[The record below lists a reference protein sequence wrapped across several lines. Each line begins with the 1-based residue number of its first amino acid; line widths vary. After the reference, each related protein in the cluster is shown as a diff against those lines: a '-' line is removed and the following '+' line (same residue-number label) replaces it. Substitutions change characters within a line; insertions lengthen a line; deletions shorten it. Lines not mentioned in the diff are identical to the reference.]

1 MKYAFLVMLAWLGLS
16 QVAAQ
21 APEAGPDLK
30 LWYDRPAKIWEE
42 ALPLGNGKTGAMV
55 FGRVNK
61 ERLQLNDN
69 TLWSGFPNAG
79 NNPKGPAHLPLVR
92 QATFSL
98 WNSEAAMQQYA
109 YGTAHH
115 QQVIRKTR
123 ADRWYKEELFA
134 RFRVLSSSGTWNG
147 RNPLDKV
154 LEP

>member
-1 MKYAFLVMLAWLGLS
+1 MKYTFLVMLAWLGLS

-92 QATFSL
+92 QAIFEG
-98 WNSEAAMQQYA
+98 NYEQAARIWKNNLQ
-109 YGTAHH
+109 G
-115 QQVIRKTR
+115 
-123 ADRWYKEELFA
+123 
-134 RFRVLSSSGTWNG
+134 
-147 RNPLDKV
+147 P
-154 LEP
+154 